1 MKNFVQN
8 GEILE
13 VVAPYEVQSGGGV
26 KVGSI
31 FGFAVTYAAA
41 GETVDIKRHGVFDH
55 AKLPAQA
62 WTQGAPIYWD
72 DATKQLTTTSTS
84 NLLVGA
90 AAAAA
95 ANPSAVGRVVI

>member
-13 VVAPYEVQSGGGV
+13 VIAPFEVQSGAGV

-41 GETVDIKRHGVFDH
+41 GETVNIKRRGVFDH
-55 AKLPAQA
+55 AKLAAQA

-72 DATKQLTTTSTS
+72 DATKQLTTTSTN